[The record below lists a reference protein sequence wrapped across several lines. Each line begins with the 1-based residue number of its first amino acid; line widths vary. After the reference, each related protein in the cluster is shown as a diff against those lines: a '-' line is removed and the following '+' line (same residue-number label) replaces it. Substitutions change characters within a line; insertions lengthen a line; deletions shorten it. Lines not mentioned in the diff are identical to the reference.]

1 VPGIADGVYA
11 VASDPK
17 IAKGGSPRL
26 SYEKKSVRSVFR
38 NGIFS
43 LVTRI
48 GALTSAPVRVRFL
61 LDIKT
66 SMVHKLMG
74 EKFSISETARLLGIH
89 RGTIRRWINK
99 GLIPKPIAEDT
110 AGARLRYWNRDGFA
124 KVKEYRDKHFG
135 EGQGRRNDIRK
146 KRIKTTK

>member
-1 VPGIADGVYA
+1 MSWAFITT
-11 VASDPK
+11 
-17 IAKGGSPRL
+17 
-26 SYEKKSVRSVFR
+26 RSVVWQLRR
-38 NGIFS
+38 NRIFS
-43 LVTRI
+43 FATRVD
-48 GALTSAPVRVRFL
+48 ALTSVAVWVRFL

-99 GLIPKPIAEDT
+99 GLIPQPIAEDT
-110 AGARLRYWNRDGFA
+110 AGARLRYWNRNGFA

-135 EGQGRRNDIRK
+135 DGQGRRNDIKK
-146 KRIKTTK
+146 KRIKTTR